1 MRVETQTLL
10 HRDDGLATTATAGE
24 TIADL
29 ELLVSARFMPQ
40 TGSVLD
46 LGCGRGRFSVY
57 LNLQGFDAVGVEID
71 LPTLTQAKQLN
82 RENNASCEF
91 VRADGR
97 ALCFREECLDYTI
110 SFGST
115 LSEKYRIW
123 MGKEDRR
130 DMISEAVRVTK
141 SGGVIIVN
149 FVHRYWSFRH
159 FLSFTKNYVNW
170 AREKLRGV
178 LTELGDYTEVIG
190 TMPIRFH
197 AFTIREA
204 QQLFRKKGIKLSVWR
219 KHNGLFSDWFFV
231 VARKTAGRLE

>member
-1 MRVETQTLL
+1 MVEARTLL
-10 HRDDGLATTATAGE
+10 HRDDGLATTATVGE

-29 ELLVSARFMPQ
+29 ELLVIARFLRQ
-40 TGSVLD
+40 IGTVLD
-46 LGCGRGRFSVY
+46 IGCGRGRSSVY
-57 LNLQGFDAVGVEID
+57 LNLQGFDMVGVEID

-97 ALCFREECLDYTI
+97 NLCFREARFDYAV

-115 LSEKYRIW
+115 LSEKYRLW

-130 DMISEAVRVTK
+130 EMISEAVRVTK

-159 FLSFTKNYVNW
+159 LLSFMKNYVNW

-178 LTELGDYTEVIG
+178 RTELGDYTEVIG
-190 TMPIRFH
+190 NTPIRFH

-219 KHNGLFSDWFFV
+219 RHSGLFSDWFFV

>member
-1 MRVETQTLL
+1 LEETRTLL

-46 LGCGRGRFSVY
+46 LGCGRGRISVY

-97 ALCFREECLDYTI
+97 ALCFREECFDYAI

-115 LSEKYRIW
+115 LSEKYRVW

-141 SGGVIIVN
+141 SGGVIMVN

-159 FLSFTKNYVNW
+159 FLSFMKNYVSW
-170 AREKLRGV
+170 AREKLRGIR
-178 LTELGDYTEVIG
+178 TELGDYTEVIG
-190 TMPIRFH
+190 STPIRFH
-197 AFTIREA
+197 ALQSERLYNSFAEKTSSHRCGESITGS
-204 QQLFRKKGIKLSVWR
+204 FRIGSSL
-219 KHNGLFSDWFFV
+219 
-231 VARKTAGRLE
+231 

>member
-1 MRVETQTLL
+1 MEDTRTLL

-29 ELLVSARFMPQ
+29 ELLVIARFMPQ
-40 TGSVLD
+40 KGSVLD
-46 LGCGRGRFSVY
+46 LGCGRGRTSVY
-57 LNLQGFDAVGVEID
+57 LNLRGFDAVGVELD
-71 LPTLTQAKQLN
+71 LATLTRAKQLT

-97 ALCFREECLDYTI
+97 SLCFREECFDYAI

-115 LSEKYRIW
+115 LSEKYRVW

-130 DMISEAVRVTK
+130 EMISEAVRVTK
-141 SGGVIIVN
+141 PGGVIIAN

-159 FLSFTKNYVNW
+159 SLSFMKNYVGW
-170 AREKLRGV
+170 AREKLRGIR
-178 LTELGDYTEVIG
+178 TELGDYTEIIG
-190 TMPIRFH
+190 RTPIRFH

-204 QQLFRKKGIKLSVWR
+204 RQLFRQRGIKISVWR
-219 KHNGLFSDWFFV
+219 NHGGLFSDWFFV
-231 VARKTAGRLE
+231 LAQKTD